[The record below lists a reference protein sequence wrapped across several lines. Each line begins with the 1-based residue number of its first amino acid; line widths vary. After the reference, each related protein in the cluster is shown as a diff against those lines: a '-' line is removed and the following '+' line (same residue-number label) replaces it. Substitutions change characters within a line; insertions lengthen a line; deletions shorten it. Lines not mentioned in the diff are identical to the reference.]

1 MYCKKAQEQRFPLDE
16 DTGGGSPRITGYRL
30 ITGTIFQAI
39 ILLASLVIFSSVA
52 VRAENIAQSAGPVAS
67 AQPWHEI
74 ITPWVITTSLFLVFC
89 SFFFSSCEAAFLS
102 LSKVQLR
109 AFRESAFWLHAL
121 TARLLEKPASLLTT
135 ILMGNTIVNVLLS
148 ISLSGPVTLFMQKTL
163 LLSGT
168 AAYLI
173 TVIITTGVLLFFCES
188 LPKILAVAHPRT
200 FAIAAAMPIY
210 SIEIL
215 MTPFRLLS
223 MALVGYLFKITRLS
237 QVPPAVFLTDEE
249 FKILLSEG
257 EAAGAIEEDER
268 QMIQGIL
275 EFQDVTLREILSPRP
290 DIVAI
295 KESAT
300 VREAL
305 GIVREHEY
313 SRMPVYKDS
322 LDRICGILYAKDLL
336 PVTEDGDQ
344 DTPVTQYMRQA
355 HFVPETMI
363 VSDFVSMAQR
373 SHIHIAMVVDEYG
386 GTEGLVTLQDALREV
401 VGDIGEEDDVEPPLC
416 VDGPDNSKILAGN
429 FPLPEFAEMMGLTL
443 KDEEH
448 TTLGGFLQ
456 SLSETI
462 LEVGDS
468 LNYDNLCFHIE
479 EINKQRITLVRVT
492 QPVSVES
499 EE

>member
-1 MYCKKAQEQRFPLDE
+1 MDE
-16 DTGGGSPRITGYRL
+16 DTGGGYPRTTGYRL
-30 ITGTIFQAI
+30 TVGTIFQAI
-39 ILLASLVIFSSVA
+39 VLLCSLVIFSSVA
-52 VRAENIAQSAGPVAS
+52 VRAEGVVSLSPAGV

-74 ITPWVITTSLFLVFC
+74 VTPWVITSSFFLIFC

-109 AFRESAFWLHAL
+109 ALRESDSWLHRL
-121 TARLLEKPASLLTT
+121 TANLLEKPASLLTT

-148 ISLSGPVTLFMQKTL
+148 ISFSGPVTTLMQKTL
-163 LLSGT
+163 LFSGT
-168 AAYLI
+168 SAYVI
-173 TVIITTGVLLFFCES
+173 TVIVTTGVLLFFCES
-188 LPKILAVAHPRT
+188 LPKMLAVAHPRT
-200 FAIAAAMPIY
+200 FAISAAVPIY
-210 SIEIL
+210 GIELL

-223 MALVGYLFKITRLS
+223 MSLVGYLFKITRLS

-275 EFQDVTLREILSPRP
+275 EFQDVRLREILSPRP

-344 DTPVTQYMRQA
+344 DTPVTQYMRRA
-355 HFVPETMI
+355 HFVPETMT

-373 SHIHIAMVVDEYG
+373 LHIHIAMVVDEYG

-401 VGDIGEEDDVEPPLC
+401 VGDIGEEDDAEPPLC
-416 VDGPDNSKILAGN
+416 VDGPDHSKIMAGN

-448 TTLGGFLQ
+448 TTLGGFIQ
-456 SLSETI
+456 SQSETI

-468 LNYDNLCFHIE
+468 LQYEDVCFHIE
-479 EINKQRITLVRVT
+479 EMNKQRITLIRVT
-492 QPVSVES
+492 QQPSVDV